1 MIVARLKPLLDKLI
15 SPLQSAFVPGR
26 RSVDNVIV
34 VQELIHSI
42 SNKKGKVGFVA
53 VKVDLEKT
61 YDKLE

>member
-15 SPLQSAFVPGR
+15 SPLQSAFVPSR

-42 SNKKGKVGFVA
+42 SSKKGKVGFVA